1 MPRRLSRR
9 LRERSESDEPHG
21 WKEGDQPV
29 IGWKE
34 WMLYSRFDPVRR
46 FAWNALN
53 KDLDCMPAMPREP
66 RVKLLVGGDVCF
78 DGTCRGA
85 PYLGVDR
92 VGGKSREAGALSNV
106 RRKLRR
112 AMAKAMLSDRYFSN
126 SVDLPLPRLR
136 VKLGNGGERR
146 FLKEYFKDRIF
157 FDQEYPCDKSDPSF
171 PFARLTTLFS
181 EMDLVFV
188 NLETP
193 LSARKR
199 AQGYFISDPAYAR
212 AMKDAGIG
220 MVGMANNHVFDA
232 GEPGFLETLE
242 HLSAAGILQ
251 TGAGLSMAEAR
262 AGRTVTVNG
271 RTLHFLAYTQFCSQR
286 YSSIAGDYP
295 GILPLDPK
303 LMADDVR
310 KARASADLVL
320 VSLHWGQENVPN
332 VHPEQREIAHKL
344 IEAGADCII
353 GHHPHVPQAI
363 EVHRDR
369 PIIYSLGNFIFGNS
383 PRNGTHTDNLL
394 VELHVGE
401 RRIDG
406 LVLHPIA
413 GQRFEMFQPYPLEG
427 QRARRLIEDMQIKC
441 FKYGTRV
448 AEKGG
453 KGFISIHSADKK
465 GEAGHAHRQD
475 RQLC

>member
-1 MPRRLSRR
+1 
-9 LRERSESDEPHG
+9 
-21 WKEGDQPV
+21 V

-53 KDLDCMPAMPREP
+53 RELDCMPVRLGEP
-66 RVKLLVGGDVCF
+66 RARLLVGGDVCF

-92 VGGKSREAGALSNV
+92 VGGKGLGGGALSTV
-106 RRKLRR
+106 KRRFRR
-112 AMAKAMLSDRYFSN
+112 AMAKAMLSDRFFSN

-136 VKLGNGGERR
+136 VKSGNGGERR

-157 FDQEYPCDKSDPSF
+157 FDLEYPCDKSDPSF
-171 PFARLTTLFS
+171 PFARLTPLFK

-193 LSARKR
+193 LSSRRR
-199 AQGYFISDPAYAR
+199 AQGYFISDPAYAK

-220 MVGMANNHVFDA
+220 LVSMSNNHVFDA

-251 TGAGLSMAEAR
+251 TGAGSSMDEAR
-262 AGRTVTVNG
+262 AGRTLTVNG
-271 RTLHFLAYTQFCSQR
+271 ISVCVLAYTQFCSQR
-286 YSSIAGDYP
+286 YSSMAGDYP
-295 GILPLDPK
+295 GILPLDPW
-303 LMADDVR
+303 LMADDIR
-310 KARASADLVL
+310 KARESADLVL
-320 VSLHWGQENVPN
+320 VSLHWGQEYVPN
-332 VHPEQREIAHKL
+332 VHPEQREMAHHL
-344 IEAGADCII
+344 IDSGADCII

-363 EVHRDR
+363 EIHRGR
-369 PIIYSLGNFIFGNS
+369 PIIYSLGNFVFGNS
-383 PRNGTHTDNLL
+383 PRNGTHADNLL

-401 RRIDG
+401 RRIEG

-427 QRARRLIEDMQIKC
+427 QRARRLIEEMQIKC

-448 AEKGG
+448 TEKGG
-453 KGFISIHSADKK
+453 KGFISIHTADKG